1 MKENLTQQL
10 TNMTLLAIVLL
21 IILGLVL
28 LLIEFAVIPG
38 ITIAGIGGFL
48 LLAASVYIAFAEMG
62 NVAGFITLAVVLIA
76 SPIMIYYFFK
86 TRTGKKMIL
95 HSEIE
100 GKVENFIPGNLKV
113 GDTGK
118 TIGRLAPMGKIRV
131 NGEVVEAQSTG
142 AFIDHQIEIRILK
155 IKSNQIIVEPIKQ
168 E

>member
-1 MKENLTQQL
+1 
-10 TNMTLLAIVLL
+10 MTILAIILL
-21 IILGLVL
+21 ILLGIVL

-48 LLAASVYIAFAEMG
+48 MLAGSVYIAFAELG
-62 NVAGFITLAVVLIA
+62 KVAGFITLAVVLIL
-76 SPIMIYYFFK
+76 SPIVVYYFFQS
-86 TRTGKKMIL
+86 RTGKKMIL
-95 HSEIE
+95 QSEID
-100 GKVENFIPGNLKV
+100 GKVENFNPLNLKI

-142 AFIDHQIEIRILK
+142 AFIDHQTPVRIIN